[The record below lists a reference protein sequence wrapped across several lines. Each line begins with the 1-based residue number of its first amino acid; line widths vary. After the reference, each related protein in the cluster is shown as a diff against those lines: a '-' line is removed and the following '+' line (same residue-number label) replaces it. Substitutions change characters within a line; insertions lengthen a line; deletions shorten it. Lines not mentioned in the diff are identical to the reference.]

1 MPPMTMLYIIL
12 HIPCPGVA
20 WSGILMAADCI
31 HSVAMI
37 AYDSDMIGGAFD
49 FVAYSLLNDTNCLHN
64 SMR

>member
-1 MPPMTMLYIIL
+1 
-12 HIPCPGVA
+12 
-20 WSGILMAADCI
+20 MAADCI